1 MVRSLRFLSAIALA
15 AALAGCATGG
25 APALSNPNAS
35 AAAYRD
41 TIDLGGR
48 LSVTYQKDGQPQ
60 QIIGNFTWAQ
70 RPGQIDVALNSQLGQ
85 TLAQISVTPQ
95 SATLTQSGREPRV
108 AKDIDGLTRQ
118 ALGWSLP
125 VAGLADWLQGY
136 ATDANG
142 KRFAASPANNSVFTN
157 DGWRLRFAEW
167 QDGPKGANGAN
178 GANGAFP
185 RTIRADRSATATSDE
200 LAISIIVDPVE

>member
-1 MVRSLRFLSAIALA
+1 MIRSRRLIPAIALA
-15 AALAGCATGG
+15 AALAGCATGS
-25 APALSNPNAS
+25 APPLSNPNAS
-35 AAAYRD
+35 AVAYRD

-125 VAGLADWLQGY
+125 VTGLADWLQGY

-142 KRFAASPANNSVFTN
+142 KRIAASPANDSVFTK

-167 QDGPKGANGAN
+167 QDGPKGSS
-178 GANGAFP
+178 GAFP